1 MDFVE
6 RVTRTQFLG
15 AEFLTWLWYQE
26 EVGGG
31 QFQLGGD
38 LGDIELS
45 FEDKLTMGSTA
56 LDEQQDSFKGGRPT
70 ASPEARAALKLG
82 KQAQSASLRLT
93 QGEQEWRF
101 TLKAEPLMMSAVRL
115 PEVLADD
122 PKAQFHERMLLLETL
137 DRLYRALFKLFLEER
152 LSAEWATEHLPAIQS
167 WAARREQQA

>member
-56 LDEQQDSFKGGRPT
+56 LDEQQDSFKGRKGVG
-70 ASPEARAALKLG
+70 LKPAPGERL
-82 KQAQSASLRLT
+82 ASLA
-93 QGEQEWRF
+93 RF
-101 TLKAEPLMMSAVRL
+101 
-115 PEVLADD
+115 LAIEGGSVG
-122 PKAQFHERMLLLETL
+122 PIGP
-137 DRLYRALFKLFLEER
+137 
-152 LSAEWATEHLPAIQS
+152 SS
-167 WAARREQQA
+167 S